1 MAGRQ
6 ALSDLE
12 MNNGPSNIYTGVG
25 VKLWLLALY
34 LMVAGPGSLIA
45 QAFSSS
51 NLPILVLNKREPWQ
65 QIDSSWDG
73 FEIIVSMGIID
84 NGPGKRN
91 NLTDAFNNYNGAVSI
106 KVQGSSSVGF
116 PKRSFRITT
125 VDAANQGVAVP
136 LLGMPAHEDWVL
148 KALYQDKS
156 LIRDDLAFHIFNQ
169 MGHYSSRSRFVE
181 VVIDGDY
188 RGVYQLLE
196 KIKRDKDRVNIS
208 KLKPTENSGDDLT
221 GGYIISLD
229 KFVPGVDKGWYSK
242 YKSNATN
249 DSANFFLY
257 YYPKPDSIT
266 PQQMGYI
273 KDYFDKFED
282 ALASETYSGAVAGY
296 RRYIDV
302 RSFVDVFIVNEL
314 SRNVDGYRAST
325 FFHKDKESQPNN
337 KLNAGPIWD
346 FNIAFGN
353 ATYNFGTDPYWWAYD
368 QYALTNF
375 VPWWW
380 KRFMS
385 DSLFR
390 NDLRCRYHDLRTNI
404 LQETELNNYIG
415 QMAQYLQEAQGRN
428 FARYPILGQVIYPN
442 PSPAPTT
449 WDGELAYLKWW
460 LHERLGWMDK
470 MLAGT
475 CVQVSEQS
483 KKQDELIA
491 YPNPFNDRVTVGFTA
506 TKGMSVKIEVINLL
520 GSTVAVLFQG
530 VKDEGPY
537 EEYADTSTLPE
548 GTYILRINMNGE
560 VQYRK
565 MIKTRKKS

>member
-1 MAGRQ
+1 MKKH
-6 ALSDLE
+6 D
-12 MNNGPSNIYTGVG
+12 PYTSISRAFN
-25 VKLWLLALY
+25 LWMIILC
-34 LMVAGPGSLIA
+34 MIVPGAGPLMA

-51 NLPILVLNKREPWQ
+51 NLPIVVLNKRESWQ

-84 NGPGKRN
+84 NGPGQRN
-91 NLTDAFNNYNGAVSI
+91 NLSDPFNNYNGGVSI
-106 KVQGSSSVGF
+106 KVQGSSSVAF

-125 VDAANQGVAVP
+125 VNAANQGTDVS

-156 LIRDDLAFHIFNQ
+156 LLRDDLAFHLFNQ

-188 RGVYQLLE
+188 RGIYQLLE
-196 KIKRDKDRVNIS
+196 KVKRGQDRVNIS

-221 GGYIISLD
+221 GGYIVSLD
-229 KFVPGVDKGWYSK
+229 KFQPGIDKGWYSK

-266 PQQMGYI
+266 PQQMSYI

-282 ALASETYSGAVAGY
+282 VLASETYSGAVAGY

-302 RSFVDVFIVNEL
+302 KSFVDVFIINEL

-325 FFHKDKESQPNN
+325 FFYKDKESMPDH
-337 KLNAGPIWD
+337 KLKAGPIWD

-353 ATYNFGTDPYWWAYD
+353 ASYNFGNDPYWWAYD

-380 KRFMS
+380 KRFNS

-390 NDLRCRYHDLRTNI
+390 NDLRCRYHDLRTNV
-404 LQETELNNYIG
+404 LDENELNNYIT
-415 QMAQYLQEAQGRN
+415 QMAQYLQEGQGRN

-442 PSPAPTT
+442 PSPAPAT
-449 WDGELAYLKWW
+449 WDGELAYLRWW

-475 CVQVSEQS
+475 CVQVQEEV
-483 KKQDELIA
+483 KKEEELLA
-491 YPNPFNDRVTVGFTA
+491 YPNPFNERVMVGFKA
-506 TKGMSVKIEVINLL
+506 SKGMSVKIEVMNLL
-520 GSTVAVLFQG
+520 GNTVAVLFQG
-530 VKDEGPY
+530 VKEEGPY

-548 GTYILRINMNGE
+548 GTYIMRISMNGD

-565 MIKTRKKS
+565 MIKAQKKI